1 MCRAVECIHVA
12 SKDFVP
18 GAAGEFTNQ
27 VRGTGPVAP
36 LPKKKGPNLG
46 RLEPCG
52 IGAVVAG
59 STGLEPVA
67 SGVTGRRY
75 NRLN

>member
-1 MCRAVECIHVA
+1 MCRAVECIRVA

-36 LPKKKGPNLG
+36 LPKRKKAPTSEGWSPAA
-46 RLEPCG
+46 LEP
-52 IGAVVAG
+52 
-59 STGLEPVA
+59 LWR
-67 SGVTGRRY
+67 GVRDS
-75 NRLN
+75 NPWPPA